1 MEQSNG
7 SNSKRVGTA
16 FLLNLSFTVI
26 ELIGGIL
33 TGSIAIIAD
42 AVHDFSD
49 SLSLGVSWYMEKKS
63 EKKPNTRF
71 PFGYK
76 RFSLLGA
83 LISGAVLVFGSV
95 YVLYEAGKRLM
106 DPVSPHASGMMWIA
120 ILGIIVN
127 GFAAFK
133 LKGGSAMNTKVLTWH
148 LFEDVLGWAAVLVV
162 SIILQFK
169 DIPVLD
175 PLLSIGL
182 TLFIVTVVLKKLK
195 QTLMIFLESAPE
207 DINVDELKGDILKI
221 EGVAEVEEMRVWSID
236 GKEHAAM
243 VHLLTERQNDTG
255 SKDKPREEVRK
266 LLENRDITFATIE
279 LNKQ

>member
-1 MEQSNG
+1 MEQPNG
-7 SNSKRVGTA
+7 SNSKKIGTA
-16 FLLNLSFTVI
+16 FLLNISFTLV

-49 SLSLGVSWYMEKKS
+49 SLSLGVSWYMERKS
-63 EKKPNTRF
+63 EKKPNARF

-83 LISGAVLVFGSV
+83 LISGAVLAFGSV

-120 ILGIIVN
+120 ILGIAVN

-133 LKGGSAMNTKVLTWH
+133 LKGGSSMNTKVLTWH
-148 LFEDVLGWAAVLVV
+148 LFEDVLGWAAVFVV

-169 DIPVLD
+169 DIPILD

-195 QTLMIFLESAPE
+195 QTLMVFLESAPA
-207 DINVDELKGDILKI
+207 DINMDELKGDILKI
-221 EGVAEVEEMRVWSID
+221 EEIAEVAEIRVWSID

-243 VHLLTERQNDTG
+243 VHLVADRQHDT
-255 SKDKPREEVRK
+255 KALYQPTEEVRK
-266 LLENRDITFATIE
+266 LLENRDITFSTIE
-279 LNKQ
+279 LNK